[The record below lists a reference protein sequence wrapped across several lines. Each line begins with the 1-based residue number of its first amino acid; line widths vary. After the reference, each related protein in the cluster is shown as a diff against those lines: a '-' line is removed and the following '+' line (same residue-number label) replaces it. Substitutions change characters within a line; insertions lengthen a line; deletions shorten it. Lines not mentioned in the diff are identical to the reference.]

1 MSADSPYSAA
11 PQKGRQRHKMQWKKL
26 DKEGRGIDQRR
37 HLTSPPSPV
46 SVRLT
51 LEESAERLA
60 RWCFA
65 VTTHRPGSQSTR
77 CKPICSSSLQ
87 LCTISYIVLQQQH
100 RRVFCSGCCRP
111 VQPQMES
118 TRVQQR
124 FAGEFPCKST
134 SCKLP
139 LILFYSNFYFRSGR
153 WVGPM
158 LSPARSILRCSHF

>member
-1 MSADSPYSAA
+1 
-11 PQKGRQRHKMQWKKL
+11 MQWKKL

-77 CKPICSSSLQ
+77 CKHPLCSSLQ
-87 LCTISYIVLQQQH
+87 LCSSALHRALQQA
-100 RRVFCSGCCRP
+100 RAASDGEYESAAAVCWRVP
-111 VQPQMES
+111 VQKYKLQAATDTFLLEFLLQIWPVGGADAQPS
-118 TRVQQR
+118 PLNIAL
-124 FAGEFPCKST
+124 FALLART
-134 SCKLP
+134 SKDDGFAAKLFG
-139 LILFYSNFYFRSGR
+139 LEKI
-153 WVGPM
+153 
-158 LSPARSILRCSHF
+158 